1 MAKKIILLI
10 TFFLNFALF
19 VNCYAEKA
27 VDTGRGKTGLGK
39 PSKTPVV
46 SLLEGQTGLIS
57 FKSVGPTSLL
67 EFLEGRSEK
76 KQITILGELE
86 LPSKTD
92 DYFPAVV
99 ILHGGGGV
107 SQGVKDWAAILRDLG
122 LATFII
128 DSNSRKGCP
137 KCYSQNEGLPNMIDA
152 YRALELLST
161 HPKID
166 SSRIAMMGFSV
177 GGIATL
183 YSTHKRFQNMWAPS
197 ELEFAAYISFY
208 PSCNHTFFEENVV
221 TDRPIRIFHG
231 ELDELGWVVPCQEY
245 VNQLQSVGADID
257 ITIYPDAHHAFDRP
271 DADKIRNFP
280 GPNPAKCLWKEEA
293 NIGLVQFTDESEVFY
308 ERCLS
313 IFSDNVRD
321 CRFASMSPE
330 FRKSF
335 TDLFKLKEQLE
346 QALLNSPATADNSE
360 ESVALLESEE
370 EVKVGEAKSELDQ
383 RFAKSVK
390 EYIKKEWGDG
400 DYEQKI
406 AQCLAANAEQITEKM
421 KEAAI
426 KYGLEKAMYKVSSK
440 DYKSLDKIWFG
451 LCEKGWTAETVQEEQ
466 SGGEEESGFDSDVAR
481 LEHELKYYVAEFKPH
496 LIEGSKYFEGQ
507 EKLMAGAESCEVD
520 GAKLEYNKD
529 AHKQVIREVKDFFV
543 TTFGVSQSQ

>member
-1 MAKKIILLI
+1 MAKKIVFLI
-10 TFFLNFALF
+10 TFFLNLALF
-19 VNCYAEKA
+19 INCYAEKA
-27 VDTGRGKTGLGK
+27 VDTGRGKAGLGK

-57 FKSVGPTSLL
+57 FESVGPTSLL

-76 KQITILGELE
+76 KPITILGELE
-86 LPSKTD
+86 LSSQTD
-92 DYFPAVV
+92 DYSPAVI

-107 SQGVKDWAAILRDLG
+107 GKGVKDWAKKMRELG

-137 KCYSQNEGLPNMIDA
+137 KCYSQNEGLPNMVDA

-166 SSRIAMMGFSV
+166 SSRIAIMGFSV

-197 ELEFAAYISFY
+197 ELEFAAYVSFY

-231 ELDELGWVVPCQEY
+231 ELDELGWVVPCKEY
-245 VNQLQSVGADID
+245 VSQLQGVGSDID

-271 DADKIRNFP
+271 EADKIRNFP

-293 NIGLVQFTDESEVFY
+293 NIGLVQFTDESEIFY
-308 ERCLS
+308 EQCLS
-313 IFSDNVRD
+313 IFSDNARD
-321 CRFASMSPE
+321 CRFASISSE
-330 FRKSF
+330 SRESF
-335 TDLFKLKEQLE
+335 SDLFKLKKELE
-346 QALLNSPATADNSE
+346 HALLNSPTIAGNSE
-360 ESVALLESEE
+360 ELEET
-370 EVKVGEAKSELDQ
+370 KVTEAKSELDQ

-406 AQCLAANAEQITEKM
+406 AQCVAANAEQITEKM

-466 SGGEEESGFDSDVAR
+466 SGDEEESGFDNDVAR
-481 LEHELKYYVAEFKPH
+481 LEHELETYVAEFKPY
-496 LIEGSKYFEGQ
+496 LSESSKYYEGQ
-507 EKLMAGAESCEVD
+507 EKLMADAESCEVD
-520 GAKLEYNKD
+520 GAKLKYNKD
-529 AHKQVIREVKDFFV
+529 AHKRVIKAVEDFFV
-543 TTFGVSQSQ
+543 TTFEISHSQ